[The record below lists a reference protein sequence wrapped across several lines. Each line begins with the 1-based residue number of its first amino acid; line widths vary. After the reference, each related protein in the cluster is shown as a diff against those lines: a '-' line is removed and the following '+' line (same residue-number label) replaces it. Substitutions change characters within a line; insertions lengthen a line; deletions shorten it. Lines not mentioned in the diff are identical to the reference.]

1 MKPRALTHTARLA
14 GLCLLALAAVL
25 PASAGAA
32 TYAPTL
38 QETISAGTAGAN
50 PSIALTASFASGTVS
65 TGAVTYWVNVGHLAP
80 KAWQTIQAAP
90 AGTRLG
96 TFTSTITGADA
107 TQIRLQGT
115 ASDAQGPFVRATIG
129 VTRPVAQQLGS
140 SFIPATLRLANGS
153 KYIAIQVDVHAAVG
167 RLAALRAPT
176 AVTTAKLALQG
187 TIAYGGAV
195 RPITLNPAKDTA
207 LVNLVSAQAC
217 AQPACTTLSPSTPS
231 SAALVHL
238 PKLVTLRAP
247 ESLQYG
253 YRYSIDGTARPG
265 DHVMLQVLTDDGALV
280 ESPWTSAA
288 RADGRFI
295 VRATIRSGFGSD
307 NELIRPAAA
316 HYTVAARE
324 GNATVLSAAS
334 NATHV
339 RLAKP
344 TFKLLRKDAGSKF
357 HFAVRVPGAD
367 SNVKVRIVL
376 GKRTLAEGMAN
387 SAGRV
392 FATIARPIQKGNLRV
407 IASVPGAET
416 SISDPVPF
424 STL

>member
-1 MKPRALTHTARLA
+1 MKSRVRTHSARLA
-14 GLCLLALAAVL
+14 GLCLLALAAAL

-32 TYAPTL
+32 TYVPAL
-38 QETISAGTAGAN
+38 QETISTGTAGAN
-50 PSIALTASFASGTVS
+50 PSIALTASFAPGSVS
-65 TGAVTYWVNVGHLAP
+65 TGAVTYWVDAGHLAP
-80 KAWQTIQAAP
+80 RAWQTIQAAP
-90 AGTRLG
+90 AGTRIG
-96 TFTSTITGADA
+96 TFTSAITGTDA
-107 TQIRLQGT
+107 TQVRLQGPG
-115 ASDAQGPFVRATIG
+115 SDAQGPLVRATIG
-129 VTRPVAQQLGS
+129 VTRPVAQRLGS
-140 SFIPATLRLANGS
+140 SVIPATIRPSGS
-153 KYIAIQVDVHAAVG
+153 KYLAIQVDFHAAVG
-167 RLAALRAPT
+167 RLAALRAPS
-176 AVTTAKLALQG
+176 AITTAKLTLQG

-207 LVNLVSAQAC
+207 LVNLVSARAC
-217 AQPACTTLSPSTPS
+217 ALPACTTLRPTTPS

-265 DHVMLQVLTDDGALV
+265 DHVMLQVRTDDGALV
-280 ESPWTSAA
+280 ESPWTSAV
-288 RADGRFI
+288 RANGQFI

-307 NELIRPAAA
+307 NELTRPAAA

-324 GNATVLSAAS
+324 GNATVLSATT

-392 FATIARPIQKGNLRV
+392 VATIARPIQKGNLRV

-424 STL
+424 STP

>member
-1 MKPRALTHTARLA
+1 MRSRALIRAARLA
-14 GLCLLALAAVL
+14 GLCLVALTAL
-25 PASAGAA
+25 PATAGAA
-32 TYAPTL
+32 TYAPAL
-38 QETISAGTAGAN
+38 QETIAAGTAGAN
-50 PSIALTASFASGTVS
+50 PAIALTASFDSGTVS
-65 TGAVTYWVNVGHLAP
+65 TGALTYWVNAGHLAP

-96 TFTSTITGADA
+96 TFTSTITGSDA
-107 TQIRLQGT
+107 TQIRLQG
-115 ASDAQGPFVRATIG
+115 AGNDAQGPFVRAIIG
-129 VTRPVAQQLGS
+129 VPRPIAQQLGS
-140 SFIPATLRLANGS
+140 SFIPATLRLSSGG
-153 KYIAIQVDVHAAVG
+153 KYIAIRVDMHAAAG
-167 RLAALRAPT
+167 RLAALRAP
-176 AVTTAKLALQG
+176 AIVTKATLALQG
-187 TIAYGGAV
+187 TIAYGGVV
-195 RPITLNPAKDTA
+195 RPVTLNPVKDTA

-217 AQPACTTLSPSTPS
+217 AQPACVTLSPTTPS

-238 PKLVTLRAP
+238 PKQVTLRAP

-253 YRYSIDGTARPG
+253 YRYSIYGTARPG
-265 DHVMLQVLTDDGALV
+265 DHVMLQVLTDSGTLV

-288 RADGRFI
+288 RADGQFV

-307 NELIRPAAA
+307 NELVRPAAA
-316 HYTVAARE
+316 HYGVAARE
-324 GNATVLSAAS
+324 GNATVLAAAT

-344 TFKLLRKDAGSKF
+344 TFRLVRKDAGSKL

-367 SNVKVRIVL
+367 TNVKVRIVL
-376 GKRTLAEGMAN
+376 GKQTLAEGMAN

>member
-1 MKPRALTHTARLA
+1 MRSRPLTHAARLA
-14 GLCLLALAAVL
+14 GLCLLALTAL

-32 TYAPTL
+32 AYAPTL

-50 PSIALTASFASGTVS
+50 PAITLSASFASGSVS
-65 TGAVTYWVNVGHLAP
+65 TGALTYWVNAGHLRP
-80 KAWQTIQAAP
+80 NAWQSIQAAP

-96 TFTSTITGADA
+96 TFTSAITGSDA
-107 TQIRLQGT
+107 TQIRLQG
-115 ASDAQGPFVRATIG
+115 ADKDAQGTFVRATIG
-129 VTRPVAQQLGS
+129 VTRPVAAQLGS
-140 SFIPATLRLANGS
+140 SFIPATLRLSSGA
-153 KYIAIQVDVHAAVG
+153 KYIAIRVDMHTAVG
-167 RLAALRAPT
+167 RLVALHVPAT
-176 AVTTAKLALQG
+176 VTTATLTLQG
-187 TIAYGGAV
+187 TIAYGGAI

-217 AQPACTTLSPSTPS
+217 AQPACLTLSPTTPS

-238 PKLVTLRAP
+238 PKQVTLQAP
-247 ESLQYG
+247 DSLQYG

-265 DHVMLQVLTDDGALV
+265 DHVMLQVLTDSGTLV
-280 ESPWTSAA
+280 ESPWTAAA
-288 RADGRFI
+288 RANGQFI

-307 NELIRPAAA
+307 DELIRPAAA
-316 HYTVAARE
+316 HYAVAARE
-324 GNATVLSAAS
+324 GNATVLAVAS

-344 TFKLLRKDAGSKF
+344 TFKIVRKDAGSKL

-367 SNVKVRIVL
+367 PNVKVRIVL
-376 GKRTLAEGMAN
+376 GKQTLAEGMAN

-392 FATIARPIQKGNLRV
+392 YATIARPIQKGNLRV

-424 STL
+424 STP